1 MVTDNRNP
9 MFDFPDVAVGVWG
22 EVVIGAKVPRGG
34 GVAGCV
40 SGGVNVPGG
49 VRGGVAV
56 GVWGE
61 VVIGAKVPRGGGVV
75 V

>member
-22 EVVIGAKVPRGG
+22 EVVIGAKVLR
-34 GVAGCV
+34 GVAGRV
-40 SGGVNVPGG
+40 SGGINVPGG